1 MTAANAVILKPL
13 LLILLA
19 IRATQRAIPD
29 GSQSTRAEVR

>member
-1 MTAANAVILKPL
+1 MTTANPVILKTL
-13 LLILLA
+13 SLILLA